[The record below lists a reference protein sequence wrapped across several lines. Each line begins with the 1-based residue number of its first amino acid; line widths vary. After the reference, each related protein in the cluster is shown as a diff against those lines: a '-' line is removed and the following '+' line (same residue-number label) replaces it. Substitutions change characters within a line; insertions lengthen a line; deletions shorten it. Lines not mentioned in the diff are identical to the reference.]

1 MNTITPLKMKKLKFL
16 TGSIRSK
23 LTTLLI
29 SAAML
34 PLIVI
39 IIIGL
44 GQARK
49 LLNDKDYLHLEAI
62 GVLKKQNI
70 VSFFENT
77 ERELTTMSADQITRE
92 ASKQFNELL
101 KSPTFQSAGK
111 FNTQS
116 RQYQEL
122 LARFNSHFQGFVSSY
137 KLNDFYLFSPEQG
150 FFLYAASNYNQLGK
164 SLLSL
169 ELKNTA
175 ISEVYS
181 EVLQAKS
188 IRMSDI
194 QQDALTG
201 KNVFYLGA
209 PIFNASGVSL
219 GIIVV
224 EIDASKITGLVEESA
239 GLGKTGESYLV
250 GSDYLMRSNSRF
262 NSETDILNTLVDTEN
277 VHLGFQKQTGKLSL
291 KSYRNR
297 SVLSF
302 FIPIDLDLK
311 FNAGFDWILI
321 VEIEESEAFM
331 AFKGLV
337 IQMIIIAAVMFILIA
352 VAAAFFA
359 RYFTKPIFQLK
370 EITTQIANGD
380 LTQSTDIGQDDEV
393 GKLAES
399 IKLMREN
406 LRSQLEEMY
415 EGTNVLSTSSAQL
428 MSMVSQLASGSAETA
443 TSVSETTATVEEVKQ
458 TVEIS
463 NQKSVEV
470 ANSSQRM
477 MEVSEQGKNSV
488 NETIKKMSN
497 IKQQME
503 SIGGIVI
510 QLSDKGNTIG
520 DIVTNVND
528 LAEQSN
534 LLAVNASIE
543 AAKAG
548 EQGKGFA
555 VVAQEIK
562 NLSERSKMATVQI
575 KTILSD
581 IQKEIS
587 SAVLATEQGT
597 KAIDEGLIQSS
608 NASEVI
614 AALVSSVELSAQSN
628 IQIAAS
634 SQQQMV
640 GMDQIAAAMENIKE
654 ASVQTAQSIKQ
665 SEDSVGNLK
674 NLGERLLAMLNKY
687 KLN

>member
-1 MNTITPLKMKKLKFL
+1 MKKLKFL